1 MNIYADI
8 INLSRPE
15 TSHVKLGIE
24 SRASQFSPYAAL
36 VGYGDKIKEA
46 SRLTDKKLQLTEEEI
61 EKLNNELNI
70 IEKHIK
76 ERPRVS
82 IKYFIKDRRKA
93 GGRYVTREGI
103 VKQIDS
109 VNKVVV
115 FTDNSKI
122 KMNDIFSISNDII
135 SKI

>member
-15 TSHVKLGIE
+15 TSHIKLGIE

-36 VGYGDKIKEA
+36 VGYGDMIKET
-46 SRLTDKKLQLTEEEI
+46 SRLTDKKIQLTEEKI
-61 EKLNNELNI
+61 ERLNNELNI
-70 IEKHIK
+70 IGEHIK
-76 ERPRVS
+76 EKPEVS
-82 IKYFIKDRRKA
+82 ITYFVRDSRKS
-93 GGRYVTREGI
+93 GGRYATREGF

-109 VNKVVV
+109 VNKLVV

-122 KMNDIFSISNDII
+122 KMNDIFSISGDII

>member
-1 MNIYADI
+1 MSIYASI

-70 IEKHIK
+70 IEEHIK
-76 ERPRVS
+76 VKPRVS
-82 IKYFIKDRRKA
+82 ITYFIKDTRKA
-93 GGRYVTREGI
+93 GGKYVTREVF

-115 FTDNSKI
+115 FTDNSKV
-122 KMNDIFSISNDII
+122 KMNDILSIKSDII
-135 SKI
+135 SEI